1 MFVRFYSKL
10 FSYVLKNVIFFK
22 NIYLIIYQ
30 IYFHSMTFLVGS
42 GRFDRI
48 RIRQK
53 GSVPSGSATLFFFD
67 NVRYES
73 LVNTDLMDTYGASL
87 SVLVVAVAEI
97 VFIMWLYG
105 VQRLFLYIYFY
116 IFIFIQL
123 FFLDW
128 KISIQVPVPGTSQSK
143 NVLGAHSLNVAFC
156 GQLLFHKRCVHE
168 RSQKW
173 KTNKTFFSYI

>member
-87 SVLVVAVAEI
+87 SVLVVAIAEI

-105 VQRLFLYIYFY
+105 VQRLFLYFYFYFIYFILFLYFLYFKTFLY
-116 IFIFIQL
+116 IY
-123 FFLDW
+123 FFLIG
-128 KISIQVPVPGTSQSK
+128 KFQYRYRYPVPL
-143 NVLGAHSLNVAFC
+143 NLRMFLAHTV
-156 GQLLFHKRCVHE
+156 
-168 RSQKW
+168 
-173 KTNKTFFSYI
+173 